1 MAKRNKIK
9 SSYSKD
15 SEDSPDT
22 FTPVLDDV
30 KEVISP
36 IIDLGGEYSKP
47 AEETPFV
54 DINFDT
60 ETPPSFA
67 EASTEGNRKRRPYK
81 KRNTDPD
88 NPVPFIDGEILLM
101 FLDLII
107 PMGITMS
114 NNWVTGEKMSP
125 DDLMLTEKQ
134 KSQLKKL
141 ADKVANKID
150 INVNPILALTLG
162 MGTIYTGN
170 FIAAKNKKTSL

>member
-1 MAKRNKIK
+1 MGRKKKIEP
-9 SSYSKD
+9 D
-15 SEDSPDT
+15 S
-22 FTPVLDDV
+22 FTPVLDDI

-36 IIDLGGEYSKP
+36 VIDLGDEYSQP
-47 AEETPFV
+47 AEEKPLV
-54 DINFDT
+54 DINFDGNI
-60 ETPPSFA
+60 PFA
-67 EASTEGNRKRRPYK
+67 ETSTDGTKKRRPYK

-88 NPVPFIDGEILLM
+88 NPIPFIDGDMLLM

-141 ADKVANKID
+141 ADKVADKID